1 MTMHPI
7 LAALRKHKAGVVL
20 IALQIA
26 LTLAIVCNA
35 VFIIGQRIER
45 VNRPTGLD
53 ESNLFLVSQQWVGAP
68 SGDDA
73 GSVEKLD
80 SLQLTDLAALRALPG
95 VASVAPVNSLPLLN
109 SSWNGAVDLKPG
121 DAGQGSF
128 NGTRTTYYFSDEQAL
143 ATLGLRLVAGRNFTA
158 GEVGHRGFRDQG
170 EPALVILTKALG
182 DKLFPKGDA
191 LGKVIY
197 LNGAT
202 TPSTIIGMVE
212 RMQVPGTGSWANAF
226 VWNATLVPTRL
237 DANFSRY
244 AVRTKP
250 GQLDAVMRSVM
261 PALYKAN
268 PMRVLDDDSVRSFAE
283 IRDKAYRA
291 DRGMAILMG
300 VVALILLCVTAAGI
314 VGLTSFWVGQRHRQI
329 GVRRALGARKVDILH
344 YFQIENLL
352 IAGTGVVLGV
362 LLAVGLNMWL
372 MSHYEMTR
380 IPVLYV
386 LTGVLAMLAIGQ
398 AAVFVPARR
407 ASNVPP
413 VVATRAV

>member
-45 VNRPTGLD
+45 VNRLTGLD
-53 ESNLFLVSQQWVGAP
+53 ESNLLLVTQQWVGAP

-109 SSWNGAVDLKPG
+109 SSWNGAVDHKPG

-143 ATLGLRLVAGRNFTA
+143 STLGLRLVAGRNFTA
-158 GEVGHRGFRDQG
+158 ADVGHKGFRDQG
-170 EPALVILTKALG
+170 EPSLVILTKALG

-202 TPSTIIGMVE
+202 TPTTIIGLVE
-212 RMQVPGTGSWANAF
+212 RMQVPGTGSWTNEF
-226 VWNATLVPTRL
+226 VWNSTLIPTRL

-244 AVRTKP
+244 AIRAKP
-250 GQLDAVMRSVM
+250 GQLDAVMRAVT
-261 PALYKAN
+261 PALYKVN
-268 PMRVLDDDSVRSFAE
+268 PMRVLDDDSVRSFAQ
-283 IRDKAYRA
+283 IRDKAYQA

-329 GVRRALGARKVDILH
+329 GVRRALGARKIDILH

-352 IAGTGVVLGV
+352 IAGTGVAIGV

-380 IPVLYV
+380 IPVMYV
-386 LTGVLAMLAIGQ
+386 LTGVLAMLVIGQ
-398 AAVFVPARR
+398 AAVFAPARR

>member
-53 ESNLFLVSQQWVGAP
+53 ESNLFLVTQQWVGAP

-212 RMQVPGTGSWANAF
+212 RMQVPGTGSWTNAF

>member
-45 VNRPTGLD
+45 VSRPTGLD

-212 RMQVPGTGSWANAF
+212 RMQVPGTGSWTNAF